1 MPESSSNGPNSTPPA
16 SPAPPSG
23 EDHQRGLIRN
33 AGTVGIWTIASRV
46 LGLYRFRLMAQ
57 IFGATGVA
65 DAFNFAFVFPNL
77 TRRLFGEGLL
87 TSAFVPVFSDRLA
100 KGQKDEANRTA
111 SVLLCRLFYW
121 LSLGCIAVIA
131 LAQVVAM
138 ILPHV
143 MELKPYHYL
152 QIRLFQAMMP
162 YLIFI
167 NVAAVLMGILNSLRH
182 FLMPAF
188 APVLLN
194 VFMIGACLFALPYF
208 GSIPHE
214 QIWAVAIA
222 VLLGGVA
229 QLFIQVPP
237 ALARGF
243 KFTPTMDTTDPGYQ
257 EVMANFKPVVLMVAI
272 FQINVM
278 LDNVIAQVFIP
289 ETGPVTYLNM
299 GTSVYQL
306 PWSIISLALGTA
318 ALPMLSV
325 FWAQTKKEDFVKTL
339 LLALRLVI
347 FLALPCTVGIMLLS
361 DDIVRLLYGTG
372 RFLENNG
379 EPVRRTAGVVM
390 FSSMGLLFFCVNSI
404 LARGLYAMKD
414 MRTPTTT
421 SRDSVAIN
429 LGLNLFFVVALP
441 FLVKP
446 LIPMR
451 AALET
456 DRKVMGTLLDVL
468 IAMGSMKEAGI
479 ALASTISNAWQTWM
493 LARAVRRNLGSDEKM
508 LPSAWNAVAVF
519 GGNAALSAVTGYAA
533 FLYVKSKPDWEGF
546 LTLIGAVAGSLI
558 PFWFLSHQYFLKR
571 IPGKPGIDGDFAVD
585 RYGVKE
591 EMWPEELKFEYAIY
605 STIFASAILGFAVWA
620 IRDSL
625 PPEGGLVPVMQR
637 ALVPVVLGVYV
648 YFTAASGL
656 MSREYDELKGAF
668 ERRLRQALYLLVFVS
683 AGIAFS
689 SKMGWI

>member
-1 MPESSSNGPNSTPPA
+1 MPESPNSTPPA
-16 SPAPPSG
+16 SPAPSSG
-23 EDHQRGLIRN
+23 EDHGRGLIRN
-33 AGTVGIWTIASRV
+33 AGTVGIWTIASRI

-77 TRRLFGEGLL
+77 TRRLFGEGVL

-131 LAQVVAM
+131 CAEAVRWIWPALRPM
-138 ILPHV
+138 DKDDL
-143 MELKPYHYL
+143 LL
-152 QIRLFQAMMP
+152 IRLFQVMLP

-167 NVAAVLMGILNSLRH
+167 NLAAVMMAILNSLKH
-182 FLMPAF
+182 FLLPAF

-194 VFMIGACLFALPYF
+194 IAMIAACLFVVPIV
-208 GSIPHE
+208 GSTLHE
-214 QIWAVAIA
+214 KIWVLAAA
-222 VLLGGVA
+222 VLIGGVLQLAA
-229 QLFIQVPP
+229 QFPP
-237 ALARGF
+237 AFANGF
-243 KFTPTMDTTDPGYQ
+243 RLTPSLDKTDPGYQ
-257 EVMANFKPVVLMVAI
+257 QVMDNFKPVVLMVAI

-278 LDNVIAQVFIP
+278 VDNLIARYLISGD
-289 ETGPVTYLNM
+289 GPVTYLNM

-325 FWAQTKKEDFVKTL
+325 FWAQMKKEDFVKTL
-339 LLALRLVI
+339 LVALRLVI

-429 LGLNLFFVVALP
+429 LGLNLFFVVAMP

-451 AALET
+451 AALDS
-456 DRKVMGTLLDVL
+456 DRKVIGTLLDVL
-468 IAMGSMKEAGI
+468 IAMGGMKEAGI

-493 LARAVRRNLGSDEKM
+493 LARAVRRNLGSDEKL

-519 GGNAALSAVTGYAA
+519 GGNAALSAVTGYVA
-533 FLYVKSKPDWEGF
+533 FLFVKSKPDWEGF
-546 LTLIGAVAGSLI
+546 LTLIAAVAGSLI
-558 PFWFLSHQYFLKR
+558 PFWFLSHQYFLKH
-571 IPGKPGIDGDFAVD
+571 IPGRPGIDGDFTVD

-591 EMWPEELKFEYAIY
+591 EMWPENLKFEYAIY

-625 PPEGGLVPVMQR
+625 PPEGGLIPVMQR

-668 ERRLRQALYLLVFVS
+668 ERRIRQAMYLLVFVS

>member
-1 MPESSSNGPNSTPPA
+1 MPDSSNNEPNATTPATPTR
-16 SPAPPSG
+16 
-23 EDHQRGLIRN
+23 EDSQRGLIRN
-33 AGTVGIWTIASRV
+33 AGTVGIWTIASRI
-46 LGLYRFRLMAQ
+46 LGLYRFRLMASL
-57 IFGATGVA
+57 FGATGVA
-65 DAFNFAFVFPNL
+65 DAFNFAFIFPNL

-121 LSLGCIAVIA
+121 LSLGCVGVLV
-131 LAQVVAM
+131 LAQLVAM
-138 ILPHV
+138 VLPHV
-143 MELKPYHYL
+143 IEMKPYHFL
-152 QIRLFQAMMP
+152 QLKLFQAMLP
-162 YLIFI
+162 YLVFI
-167 NVAAVLMGILNSLRH
+167 NVAAVLMGILNSLQH

-208 GSIPHE
+208 GTLPHE

-237 ALARGF
+237 AFARGF
-243 KFTPTMDTTDPGYQ
+243 KFTPSMDKTDPGYQ
-257 EVMANFKPVVLMVAI
+257 EVMNNFKPVVLMVAV
-272 FQINVM
+272 FQLNVM

-325 FWAQTKKEDFVKTL
+325 FWAQSKKEDFVKTL

-361 DDIVRLLYGTG
+361 EDIVRLLYGTG

-390 FSSMGLLFFCVNSI
+390 FSSLGLVFFCVNSI

-441 FLVKP
+441 FLIKP
-446 LIPMR
+446 LLPMR
-451 AALET
+451 EALDPE
-456 DRKVMGTLLDVL
+456 RKNVALLLDVL
-468 IAMGSMKEAGI
+468 IGLGSLKEAGI

-493 LARAVRRNLGSDEKM
+493 LARAIRRNLGSDEKL
-508 LPSAWNAVAVF
+508 LPSAWNAVAVL
-519 GGNAALSAVTGYAA
+519 GGNALMSAVTGYLGYRYFAGN
-533 FLYVKSKPDWEGF
+533 PDWEGF
-546 LTLIGAVAGSLI
+546 LSLIGAVAGSVI
-558 PFWFLSHQYFLKR
+558 PFWFLSHQYFLKKL
-571 IPGKPGIDGDFAVD
+571 PGKPGVDGDMALD

-591 EMWPEELKFEYAIY
+591 DLWPEELKFEYAIY
-605 STIFASAILGFAVWA
+605 SAMFASAILGFAVWA
-620 IRDSL
+620 TRDSL
-625 PPEGGLVPVMQR
+625 PPEGSLIPVMQR
-637 ALVPVVLGVYV
+637 ALLPVIVGIWV
-648 YFTAASGL
+648 YFTAASSL

-668 ERRLRQALYLLVFVS
+668 ERRLKLGIYALVFV
-683 AGIAFS
+683 AAVVAFS